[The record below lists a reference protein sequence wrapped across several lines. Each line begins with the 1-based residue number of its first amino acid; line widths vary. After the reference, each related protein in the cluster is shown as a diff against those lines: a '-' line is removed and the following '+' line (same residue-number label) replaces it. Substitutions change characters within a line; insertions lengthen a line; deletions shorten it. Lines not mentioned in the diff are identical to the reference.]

1 MPRLLISLA
10 VLLGCAVS
18 ATAQKEHG
26 FDNRKPS
33 EQPYISAEES
43 VKRFTVHPDYEVKV
57 FAAEPD
63 VINPV
68 AFTVDEKGRLWVVE
82 CFEYPKRTPKGK
94 KPRDRVKILEDTD
107 GDGKADKVTV
117 WAEGKDFPTQEYATG
132 FDLATGIEVGHS
144 GVFLGAAPFL
154 YFLKDSKGTGKCDT
168 HEVLLRGF
176 GSHDTHET
184 LNTLQWGPDGQL
196 YGLHGVFT
204 HSQVGDVK
212 MNAAVWRYAPSPP
225 TPLPPGGRGERK
237 GKFEIFG
244 EGTSNPWG
252 MDFDSKGQCFLA
264 CCVIPHLFHI
274 SPGGTYK
281 RQAGSSFNPHA
292 YGLLNEICD
301 HTHHKESGWAHAGL
315 LYLEG
320 DHVPKDLQGSLIM
333 GSIHGCCIKRNVL
346 KKNGSTFIGSRAPDF
361 LKSDDKNLR
370 PINLRWSPDGSIY
383 LIDWHDQN
391 PCHQTPPDNW
401 DYKHGRIYKIQRK
414 GTKKSEPVDLA
425 KKSSKE
431 LVQLLTNDNP
441 WWHRTALRLLNER
454 RDKDGVSQLKSLALQ
469 SGKEVYNL
477 RALWG
482 LYAAGAFD
490 EELAAM
496 VLESNH
502 PAMRLW
508 AVRLLGDSGKV
519 SPKLLAKL
527 TAMAAKEPAPEVRLQ
542 LASTA
547 QRLKDADV
555 LPLLHN
561 LMKHK
566 ADAKDP
572 CLPLMIWLAYEPR
585 LTSKRNPALEWLKEN
600 AAGNE
605 LIAND
610 IVPRTMRRL
619 IATGKLE
626 DLEACIAFLG
636 EVKDSLVRRKALEG
650 VAEAL
655 KTRQLDAPAEWKAV
669 FAQLLKDSDSEV
681 QRLARKLAIN
691 FRDPAAVRRAL
702 AVVRDSSKAHGERL
716 DAVRALA
723 VALPPE
729 AREPLLDILHG
740 DKDLELRCE
749 ACRALSGYDSPD
761 IAKRILADWKGYPPA
776 VRIEAV
782 NLLASRKEWAHA
794 MLSAVGSKMVP
805 RTDLTDSTI
814 LRLRAFKD
822 KQLETRIKEVWGE
835 IRDTPADLAKL
846 LDKMRG
852 ELYSGPASFERG
864 RKVFDNTCAKCHQFD
879 GRGVEVGPNLD
890 GAARDIEYLL
900 VNVLD
905 PNRVVG
911 APYFTRQ
918 VILKS
923 GKIESGL
930 LAEED
935 EQSITLK
942 MENAAKKVILKK
954 DVEEVQVS
962 PKSVMP
968 EGLAGTMSVQD
979 FRDLVR
985 YVMAHPFLTNV
996 EVAGPYHP
1004 KAQWATGVPSEW
1016 KKPAVGAPGRIP
1028 LLPSEREGTS
1038 IIRAEV
1044 TAPTA
1049 MRTRLLLGSASELRV
1064 TLTGKEVYRGKPGGK
1079 ETEPD
1084 QVAVDVQ
1091 LNEGK
1096 NQFWIEATYKAG
1108 GAAVYAR
1115 LLDPQRKLR
1124 YPEGQ

>member
-1 MPRLLISLA
+1 
-10 VLLGCAVS
+10 
-18 ATAQKEHG
+18 
-26 FDNRKPS
+26 
-33 EQPYISAEES
+33 
-43 VKRFTVHPDYEVKV
+43 
-57 FAAEPD
+57 
-63 VINPV
+63 
-68 AFTVDEKGRLWVVE
+68 
-82 CFEYPKRTPKGK
+82 
-94 KPRDRVKILEDTD
+94 
-107 GDGKADKVTV
+107 
-117 WAEGKDFPTQEYATG
+117 
-132 FDLATGIEVGHS
+132 
-144 GVFLGAAPFL
+144 
-154 YFLKDSKGTGKCDT
+154 
-168 HEVLLRGF
+168 
-176 GSHDTHET
+176 
-184 LNTLQWGPDGQL
+184 
-196 YGLHGVFT
+196 
-204 HSQVGDVK
+204 
-212 MNAAVWRYAPSPP
+212 
-225 TPLPPGGRGERK
+225 
-237 GKFEIFG
+237 
-244 EGTSNPWG
+244 
-252 MDFDSKGQCFLA
+252 
-264 CCVIPHLFHI
+264 
-274 SPGGTYK
+274 
-281 RQAGSSFNPHA
+281 
-292 YGLLNEICD
+292 
-301 HTHHKESGWAHAGL
+301 
-315 LYLEG
+315 
-320 DHVPKDLQGSLIM
+320 
-333 GSIHGCCIKRNVL
+333 
-346 KKNGSTFIGSRAPDF
+346 
-361 LKSDDKNLR
+361 
-370 PINLRWSPDGSIY
+370 
-383 LIDWHDQN
+383 
-391 PCHQTPPDNW
+391 
-401 DYKHGRIYKIQRK
+401 
-414 GTKKSEPVDLA
+414 
-425 KKSSKE
+425 
-431 LVQLLTNDNP
+431 
-441 WWHRTALRLLNER
+441 
-454 RDKDGVSQLKSLALQ
+454 
-469 SGKEVYNL
+469 
-477 RALWG
+477 
-482 LYAAGAFD
+482 
-490 EELAAM
+490 
-496 VLESNH
+496 
-502 PAMRLW
+502 
-508 AVRLLGDSGKV
+508 
-519 SPKLLAKL
+519 
-527 TAMAAKEPAPEVRLQ
+527 
-542 LASTA
+542 
-547 QRLKDADV
+547 
-555 LPLLHN
+555 
-561 LMKHK
+561 
-566 ADAKDP
+566 
-572 CLPLMIWLAYEPR
+572 
-585 LTSKRNPALEWLKEN
+585 
-600 AAGNE
+600 
-605 LIAND
+605 
-610 IVPRTMRRL
+610 
-619 IATGKLE
+619 
-626 DLEACIAFLG
+626 
-636 EVKDSLVRRKALEG
+636 
-650 VAEAL
+650 
-655 KTRQLDAPAEWKAV
+655 
-669 FAQLLKDSDSEV
+669 
-681 QRLARKLAIN
+681 
-691 FRDPAAVRRAL
+691 
-702 AVVRDSSKAHGERL
+702 
-716 DAVRALA
+716 
-723 VALPPE
+723 
-729 AREPLLDILHG
+729 
-740 DKDLELRCE
+740 
-749 ACRALSGYDSPD
+749 
-761 IAKRILADWKGYPPA
+761 
-776 VRIEAV
+776 
-782 NLLASRKEWAHA
+782 
-794 MLSAVGSKMVP
+794 MVP